1 LIAQPSL
8 WDGGD
13 HGKKDSGQDIVVDAE
28 FIDVG
33 R

>member
-1 LIAQPSL
+1 LIAQPSP
-8 WDGGD
+8 WDDGD
-13 HGKKDSGQDIVVDAE
+13 HGKKDGGQDNVVDAE